1 MDQVDE
7 IKQKLDIVSVIGEY
21 TPLKKVGRNYK
32 ARCPFH
38 NEKTP
43 SFYVSPDRQGWHCFG
58 CNAGGDM
65 FTFVQKIEGLE
76 FPEALKI
83 LAQKAGV
90 ELRHFDPRLASQ
102 KNRLLDVCAT
112 AANFWQSRLNASQ
125 SDEVKAYIEKRKIK
139 PSTLI
144 DFKIGW
150 APDSWDETMKFLLS
164 KGFSETE
171 IFQAGLTVRK
181 EKGTGYYDRFRG
193 RLIFPIQDIHGNVI
207 GFSGRILKSDE
218 TAKYINTPE
227 TPIYRKGRVL
237 FAFDKA
243 RQAIREQGYAVV
255 VEGNMDAITCHE
267 ACFNNVVAC
276 SGTALTPDQIS
287 LLKRYTENV
296 ALCFDQDS
304 AGQLA
309 AERSIDLLFEAE
321 MNTKIV
327 QLVSGKDPDECIKK
341 NVQDWVDSLKSSK
354 PVMQFYFDQ
363 YFTTQNLGDIA
374 KKKKAAKFVLE
385 RIAKIKDKIEQDY
398 WLKKMAEI
406 VRVKEDILR
415 EAIITQPIKP
425 QSVQGRKTESAG
437 QPKIDFEKN
446 CWERILTI
454 LLNYPKLISFAQE
467 YLSPNLVSDEK
478 YQSFY
483 SQLIMF
489 YNSNQ
494 AISPEQIN
502 QWLAENNFTFEKG
515 YLDSLFLAIEKFY
528 ESFSIE
534 QINKELVELI
544 NIVKVRYFE
553 NKIQEL
559 SARLSRAESQGQKEL
574 VKQCIDEIQNYS
586 EQLVKLK

>member
-1 MDQVDE
+1 VDQVDE

-237 FAFDKA
+237 FALDKA

>member
-1 MDQVDE
+1 
-7 IKQKLDIVSVIGEY
+7 
-21 TPLKKVGRNYK
+21 
-32 ARCPFH
+32 
-38 NEKTP
+38 
-43 SFYVSPDRQGWHCFG
+43 
-58 CNAGGDM
+58 
-65 FTFVQKIEGLE
+65 
-76 FPEALKI
+76 
-83 LAQKAGV
+83 
-90 ELRHFDPRLASQ
+90 
-102 KNRLLDVCAT
+102 
-112 AANFWQSRLNASQ
+112 
-125 SDEVKAYIEKRKIK
+125 
-139 PSTLI
+139 
-144 DFKIGW
+144 
-150 APDSWDETMKFLLS
+150 
-164 KGFSETE
+164 
-171 IFQAGLTVRK
+171 
-181 EKGTGYYDRFRG
+181 
-193 RLIFPIQDIHGNVI
+193 
-207 GFSGRILKSDE
+207 
-218 TAKYINTPE
+218 
-227 TPIYRKGRVL
+227 
-237 FAFDKA
+237 
-243 RQAIREQGYAVV
+243 
-255 VEGNMDAITCHE
+255 
-267 ACFNNVVAC
+267 
-276 SGTALTPDQIS
+276 